1 MRRFVL
7 PLSLAGL
14 LFAAGAASAA
24 QCVFTMSMTS
34 GTDVNNLDFRVDYA
48 NTDGGNVE
56 GTVTRPDCVRAIGG
70 QTLAA
75 FHDDDENSRLLVSL
89 VRLSYFSAPTPI
101 AACRIFYDTLE
112 PVPGDFSVTL
122 TNAGRDGGDN
132 NVVPLPT
139 VAVTNVECPGEFP
152 DTTTTTSTT
161 LLPDTTTTTLDGDQR
176 CGFPLT
182 DGEAPSASDAL
193 FTLRAAVGGAACE
206 PCVCDVSGDGNVGA
220 GDALSILRAAVGQGA
235 DFDCPPC

>member
-7 PLSLAGL
+7 PLTFAGL
-14 LFAAGAASAA
+14 LLAAGTASAA
-24 QCVFTMSMTS
+24 QCVFTVSMTS
-34 GTDVNNLDFRVDYA
+34 GTDVNNLDFSVDYS
-48 NTDGGNVE
+48 NTDSGNVE
-56 GTVTRPDCVRAIGG
+56 GSPTRPDCVRALGG

-75 FHDDDENSRLLVSL
+75 FHDDDANSKLLVSFI
-89 VRLSYFSAPTPI
+89 RLSYFSAPTPL

-112 PVPGDFSVTL
+112 PEPGDFSVTV

-132 NVVPLPT
+132 NVLPIPN
-139 VAVTNVECPGEFP
+139 VVVSKVECPGEFP

-161 LLPDTTTTTLDGDQR
+161 LDTTTTTLEGDQR

-193 FTLRAAVGGAACE
+193 FTLRAAVGGAPCA

-220 GDALSILRAAVGQGA
+220 GDALAILRAAVGQGA
-235 DFDCPPC
+235 EFDCPPC